1 MIAITARGLAQ
12 SAQVSELTPQFEEM
26 AEPEPVKGSTPAPAR
41 ASRLQPLA
49 LTPRYLD
56 TGPAPAPLA
65 HSVSAFR
72 PVPRTTPQPPVQ
84 ALPPKAPLVAISNPT
99 TEPLVPRARS
109 ETATAPLGG
118 KIVQLGAY
126 RSRTEAEKALSGWRR
141 ETPALLAGAAD
152 PTIVTAD
159 LGDKGVYYRIRVGG
173 FADSR
178 KAGDFCSEFKGGGRD
193 CFVVP

>member
-1 MIAITARGLAQ
+1 MPARGLAE
-12 SAQVSELTPQFEEM
+12 SAQVSELTSQFEEM
-26 AEPEPVKGSTPAPAR
+26 AEPEPIKGSMPPPAR
-41 ASRLQPLA
+41 TSRLQPLA

-56 TGPAPAPLA
+56 TGPAPAALT

-72 PVPRTTPQPPVQ
+72 TVPRTSPPPPVL
-84 ALPPKAPLVAISNPT
+84 ASPPKAPLVTISNPT
-99 TEPLVPRARS
+99 TGSVVQKS
-109 ETATAPLGG
+109 EAATAPLGG

-126 RSRTEAEKALSGWRR
+126 RSRTEAEKAFSAWRR
-141 ETPALLAGAAD
+141 EIPALLAGAAD

-159 LGDKGVYYRIRVGG
+159 LGDKGIYYRIRVGG

-178 KAGDFCSEFKGGGRD
+178 KAGGFCSEFKGGGRD